1 MKNILAENLLRFGVK
16 NLNEK
21 DKEKL
26 SEGLLLEADLAPSP
40 DFAAAA
46 KAFKAVHKGTWANV
60 QGKTLSYAGATYY
73 ICIVVPQVPAG
84 GVAMSQQSVNCIQI
98 KPNRNGVPMPFWAGF
113 IWINEN
119 GTAIPGQASDPV
131 DNASW
136 YPDVK
141 AGWAGLTGDD
151 IAGIKQFGVFGTNW
165 TTYCTKIAA
174 TVSAMTS
181 VKSQVSQNLDKYK
194 TQPTGFTSDLWL
206 TIKPLVGA

>member
-21 DKEKL
+21 DRVVL
-26 SEGLLLEADLAPSP
+26 SEALLLEADLAPSP

-46 KAFKAVHKGTWANV
+46 KAFKAVHKGTWANA
-60 QGKTLSYAGATYY
+60 QGTTLSYAGATYF
-73 ICIVVPQVPAG
+73 ICISVPAVPSG
-84 GVAMSQQSVNCIQI
+84 GVAAKQQSVNCIQI
-98 KPNRNGVPMPFWAGF
+98 KPNRYGVPMPYWAGLV
-113 IWINEN
+113 WINEN
-119 GTAIPGQASDPV
+119 GTAMPGSANEPP
-131 DNASW
+131 AAATF

-151 IAGIKQFGVFGTNW
+151 INGIKQYGTFGTNW
-165 TTYCTKIAA
+165 TTYCTKQAA

-181 VKSQVSQNLDKYK
+181 VKSHVSQNLDKYK
-194 TQPTGFTSDLWL
+194 KQPTGFTSDLWL